1 MEKAMLKVFIF
12 LSAMLVSSASQAATG
27 LSISMQ
33 VDASAVYAR
42 LAEIIFVLEMVKLPI
57 VPPILP

>member
-1 MEKAMLKVFIF
+1 MFKVFGS
-12 LSAMLVSSASQAATG
+12 LSSILVSSAAQAAGG
-27 LSISMQ
+27 LSVSMQ